1 MDEDIQPVTL
11 SNGATLTAEIENE
24 SVITV
29 RLLRD
34 QRAAG
39 ETIIPYPGH
48 GLAGGHFIVSPSQRF
63 AVLSMFSGQSEEGYE
78 LFRIDDSVSRIGS
91 LPYQVGEVASFCFSA
106 DESILVMAL
115 PSRCSEWWLTWEEGE
130 AEPDGEG
137 RHVFPFGQIQVHEIG
152 TRSSSV
158 HELRVSVPEDWQP
171 TRRARSCPVDALGR
185 RSAATPVG
193 SHYHACRG
201 RLIRNRRPSSYDHA
215 LAPRARTASPA
226 WQRWKDGAVEL
237 GLPGRWEIAPRAHR
251 R

>member
-11 SNGATLTAEIENE
+11 SNGATLTAEAENE
-24 SVITV
+24 SVISV

-34 QRAAG
+34 EHATG
-39 ETIIPYPGH
+39 EAKIPYPSH

-171 TRRARSCPVDALGR
+171 TRQDYDPDLKPHFTAHGLALSMPWGVVQL
-185 RSAATPVG
+185 P
-193 SHYHACRG
+193 
-201 RLIRNRRPSSYDHA
+201 LP
-215 LAPRARTASPA
+215 LAPIITLAV
-226 WQRWKDGAVEL
+226 DG
-237 GLPGRWEIAPRAHR
+237 
-251 R
+251 